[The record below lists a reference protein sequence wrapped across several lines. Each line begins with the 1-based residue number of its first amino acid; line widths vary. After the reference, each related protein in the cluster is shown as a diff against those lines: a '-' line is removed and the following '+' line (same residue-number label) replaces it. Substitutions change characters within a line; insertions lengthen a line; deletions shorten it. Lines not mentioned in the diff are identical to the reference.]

1 MVYSMTII
9 LRLLALGK
17 RYRIWLRIAAL
28 CMIGS
33 TIFGMLVPEII
44 KRAIDTAASHGEVR
58 YLFLSAGTII
68 GASVLRGL
76 CFFGHLYSSDVF
88 SQKASYTIRN
98 NIYDQ
103 LQRLSFAYHDNT
115 QTGQLMSRATADV
128 EAVRILFA
136 RGVISAL
143 HTVIL
148 FIGISCFLIIM
159 NWKLALIS
167 LVFIPLIGYR
177 VVIVSLRL
185 RPIMLKAQGILGFM
199 GNILEENLTGA
210 RIVKS
215 FCQQNAENK
224 KFKLETDRLFDN
236 EIKAARMRALNM
248 PFLTFLIT
256 VPSATILWYG
266 GLQVINENLTIGEL
280 TQFIMYMG
288 MLVVPVRRL
297 GGLTQ
302 GIPRAISAG
311 ERIFEVLDVRP
322 VVGQKPDAI
331 DLSDVKGE
339 ISVNNVSF
347 SYDASGPVLQDISF
361 TARPGELIA
370 LVGSLGSGK
379 STLAHLIPRFYDVN
393 SGSITIDGVDIRDV
407 KLASLR
413 KNIGIVQQD
422 IFLFSDT
429 IRENIAY
436 GVADADPMAI
446 EEVSKAAYL
455 HDFVISLPD
464 GYETWVGER
473 GITLSGGEKQR
484 LAIARTLLTDPSV
497 LILDDSTSNV
507 DARIEHL
514 IRQALDRLIQGRTTF
529 IITHRL
535 PIIKTAD
542 LILVLDKG
550 RMAEQ
555 GRHEDLIK
563 RNGLYRQIYN
573 TQLSVTKN
581 SGEWDKE

>member
-1 MVYSMTII
+1 MNFTI
-9 LRLLALGK
+9 
-17 RYRIWLRIAAL
+17 
-28 CMIGS
+28 
-33 TIFGMLVPEII
+33 
-44 KRAIDTAASHGEVR
+44 
-58 YLFLSAGTII
+58 
-68 GASVLRGL
+68 
-76 CFFGHLYSSDVF
+76 
-88 SQKASYTIRN
+88 
-98 NIYDQ
+98 
-103 LQRLSFAYHDNT
+103 
-115 QTGQLMSRATADV
+115 
-128 EAVRILFA
+128 
-136 RGVISAL
+136 
-143 HTVIL
+143 
-148 FIGISCFLIIM
+148 
-159 NWKLALIS
+159 
-167 LVFIPLIGYR
+167 
-177 VVIVSLRL
+177 
-185 RPIMLKAQGILGFM
+185 
-199 GNILEENLTGA
+199 
-210 RIVKS
+210 
-215 FCQQNAENK
+215 
-224 KFKLETDRLFDN
+224 
-236 EIKAARMRALNM
+236 
-248 PFLTFLIT
+248 
-256 VPSATILWYG
+256 
-266 GLQVINENLTIGEL
+266 
-280 TQFIMYMG
+280 
-288 MLVVPVRRL
+288 
-297 GGLTQ
+297 
-302 GIPRAISAG
+302 
-311 ERIFEVLDVRP
+311 
-322 VVGQKPDAI
+322 
-331 DLSDVKGE
+331 
-339 ISVNNVSF
+339 
-347 SYDASGPVLQDISF
+347 
-361 TARPGELIA
+361 
-370 LVGSLGSGK
+370 
-379 STLAHLIPRFYDVN
+379 N

>member
-1 MVYSMTII
+1 
-9 LRLLALGK
+9 
-17 RYRIWLRIAAL
+17 
-28 CMIGS
+28 
-33 TIFGMLVPEII
+33 
-44 KRAIDTAASHGEVR
+44 
-58 YLFLSAGTII
+58 
-68 GASVLRGL
+68 
-76 CFFGHLYSSDVF
+76 
-88 SQKASYTIRN
+88 
-98 NIYDQ
+98 
-103 LQRLSFAYHDNT
+103 
-115 QTGQLMSRATADV
+115 
-128 EAVRILFA
+128 
-136 RGVISAL
+136 
-143 HTVIL
+143 
-148 FIGISCFLIIM
+148 
-159 NWKLALIS
+159 
-167 LVFIPLIGYR
+167 
-177 VVIVSLRL
+177 
-185 RPIMLKAQGILGFM
+185 
-199 GNILEENLTGA
+199 
-210 RIVKS
+210 
-215 FCQQNAENK
+215 
-224 KFKLETDRLFDN
+224 
-236 EIKAARMRALNM
+236 
-248 PFLTFLIT
+248 
-256 VPSATILWYG
+256 LWYG
-266 GLQVINENLTIGEL
+266 GLQVINESLTIGEL

-331 DLSDVKGE
+331 DLSDVNGE

-379 STLAHLIPRFYDVN
+379 STLAHLIPRFYDVT

-436 GVADADPMAI
+436 GVTDADPMAI

-497 LILDDSTSNV
+497 LILDDSTSSV

-581 SGEWDKE
+581 S

>member
-1 MVYSMTII
+1 
-9 LRLLALGK
+9 
-17 RYRIWLRIAAL
+17 
-28 CMIGS
+28 MIGS

-44 KRAIDTAASHGEVR
+44 KRAIDTVASHGEVR

-76 CFFGHLYSSDVF
+76 CFFGHLYCSDVF

-159 NWKLALIS
+159 NWKLALMS

-177 VVIVSLRL
+177 IVIVSLRL
-185 RPIMLKAQGILGFM
+185 RPIMLKAQRSLGFM

-224 KFKLETDRLFDN
+224 KFQLETDRLFDN

-266 GLQVINENLTIGEL
+266 GLQVINESLTIGEL

-331 DLSDVKGE
+331 DLSDVNGE

-379 STLAHLIPRFYDVN
+379 STLAHLIPRFYDVT

-436 GVADADPMAI
+436 GVTDADPMAI

-497 LILDDSTSNV
+497 LILDDSTSSV

-581 SGEWDKE
+581 S